1 MRTFHVG
8 GTATASTEANA
19 LTFDHQVI
27 VGEISHNYV
36 TRESDGRQVFPRKG
50 SLKIY
55 RVLIE
60 LTGMFDSLVEQET
73 KVEEGRLVLSP
84 VAKGSEIYVKDGV
97 VCTSAFNGFI
107 TSLDGRTFIVAKAVE
122 NRVAAGSELCV
133 SDYQI
138 VESGKPLVE
147 FDPFSEPIIAEHSG
161 KVLFADIKEGSTL
174 INEVNEETGNI
185 ERKITEHNLESLQP
199 RIVIE
204 GEDGAQ
210 YTYLLP
216 GGAYLQVA
224 EMDHVGIGSVLA
236 KLSKASQ
243 KTKDITG
250 GLPRVGELF
259 EARMP
264 KDPAVL
270 AQVSGTVHIGAVV
283 KSKRIIEIED
293 AFGRRY
299 KHSVPL
305 SSNLLVRDD
314 EVVQAAEPLCDGSK
328 DPHDILNILGENAL
342 QTFLVDEVQQVY
354 RMQGVDINDKHLGII
369 IRQMLRKVQIVQ
381 VGDTNFIY
389 QQQVDKFK
397 FFAENERVMAMGG
410 QPAVARPLLLGI
422 TRASLSID
430 SFISAASFQETTK
443 VLTNAA
449 IAGSKD
455 ELRGLKENVIIGH
468 LIPAGTGMKRYRNI
482 QLDAEQLEELNRQVE
497 RIRAERKA
505 AQIEEDEDLD
515 IEEIGGMKSVGDFQD
530 DVIEDIGSSDED

>member
-1 MRTFHVG
+1 MEPYQVV
-8 GTATASTEANA
+8 EA
-19 LTFDHQVI
+19 
-27 VGEISHNYV
+27 
-36 TRESDGRQVFPRKG
+36 
-50 SLKIY
+50 
-55 RVLIE
+55 
-60 LTGMFDSLVEQET
+60 
-73 KVEEGRLVLSP
+73 
-84 VAKGSEIYVKDGV
+84 
-97 VCTSAFNGFI
+97 
-107 TSLDGRTFIVAKAVE
+107 
-122 NRVAAGSELCV
+122 
-133 SDYQI
+133 
-138 VESGKPLVE
+138 GKPIVE
-147 FDPFSEPIIAEHSG
+147 FDPFSEPIIAEHAG

-174 INEVNEETGNI
+174 INEVNEDTGNI
-185 ERKITEHNLESLQP
+185 ERKITEHNLENLQP

-204 GEDGAQ
+204 SADGES

-224 EMDHVGIGSVLA
+224 EMEEVGIGAVLA

-270 AQVSGTVHIGAVV
+270 AQVSGTVHIGQVV

-314 EVVQAAEPLCDGSK
+314 EVVQAAEPLCDGAK

-397 FFAENERVMAMGG
+397 FQAENERVIAQGG

-468 LIPAGTGMKRYRNI
+468 LIPAGTGMKKYRNI
-482 QLDAEQLEELNRQVE
+482 QLDPGQLEELQRQVE
-497 RIRAERKA
+497 RIKAERKA
-505 AQIEEDEDLD
+505 AEELEEDDFDVED
-515 IEEIGGMKSVGDFQD
+515 IAGMKSVGDFGEAEAENVGD
-530 DVIEDIGSSDED
+530 DMNDGE